1 MLENINSP
9 LLWIGLGVVVVGIAV
24 TIDYIWRGVFNR
36 LVGDERRY
44 PHRIATQLPRV
55 LHKADHDEVLALK
68 DESEMVSKT

>member
-1 MLENINSP
+1 MLEVTNSP
-9 LLWIGLGVVVVGIAV
+9 LFWIGLGAVVVGIAV
-24 TIDYIWRGVFNR
+24 MIDYIWRGVFNR

-68 DESEMVSKT
+68 DETEIASKV